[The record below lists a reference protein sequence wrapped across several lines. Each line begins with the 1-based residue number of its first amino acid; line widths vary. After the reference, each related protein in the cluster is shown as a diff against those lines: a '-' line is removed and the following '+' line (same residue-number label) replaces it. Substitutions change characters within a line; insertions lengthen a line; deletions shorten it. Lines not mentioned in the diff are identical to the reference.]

1 MRVVTI
7 TLFSELSRRGLC
19 AQVEKLMVGS
29 NPFVAKKATLCSIRI
44 LRKCP
49 ELVDTY
55 IDRVGTLLGSRNHAV
70 LLTSLK
76 LMREMCLIEPEMVAQ
91 LRRHT
96 ATLIA
101 ALKNLVLS
109 GYQPE
114 HDVHGIVDPFLQ
126 VEVLR
131 MLRILGKG
139 HAETSEQMND
149 ILAQV
154 LGTTICALRLCS

>member
-1 MRVVTI
+1 
-7 TLFSELSRRGLC
+7 
-19 AQVEKLMVGS
+19 MVGS
-29 NPFVAKKATLCSIRI
+29 NPFVAKKAALCSIRI

-49 ELVDTY
+49 ELCDTY
-55 IDRVGTLLGSRNHAV
+55 VDRVGTLLGSRNHAV

-76 LMREMCLIEPEMVAQ
+76 LMREMCLTEPEMITQ

-96 ATLIA
+96 TTLIA

-114 HDVHGIVDPFLQ
+114 HEVHGIVDPFLQ

-154 LGTTICALRLCS
+154 PRPARR

>member
-1 MRVVTI
+1 
-7 TLFSELSRRGLC
+7 
-19 AQVEKLMVGS
+19 MVGS
-29 NPFVAKKATLCSIRI
+29 NPFVAKKAALCSIRI

-49 ELVDTY
+49 ELCDTY
-55 IDRVGTLLGSRNHAV
+55 VDRVGTLLGSLNHAV

-76 LMREMCLIEPEMVAQ
+76 LMREMCLTEPEMITQ

-96 ATLIA
+96 TTLIA

-154 LGTTICALRLCS
+154 PRPARR